1 MTNKLGAIRVHQEL
15 NPKIWTSADHI
26 DPQVREKLLVIAGRF
41 YQFLKVPTQVK
52 DIIVTGSQA
61 GYTYTDLSDLDL
73 HIIVNYGDVECDQ
86 PVDELF
92 DTKRKLWKEN
102 HTISIRGIPVECYAE
117 DLDRP
122 VKGSSY
128 SLVKDSWIQQPQQ
141 VQAQDHDVS
150 PQVAAWV
157 TVIAAAI
164 RTRDIA
170 QLDRVKSLLKQYR
183 QAGLEHQGELG
194 SANLTFKTLRNLG
207 VLSMLMSAHR
217 KLEDRSLSLAN

>member
-1 MTNKLGAIRVHQEL
+1 MTNKLGAIQVHQEL

-41 YQFLKVPTQVK
+41 YQFLKVPTQIK

-117 DLDRP
+117 DLKRP

-128 SLVKDSWIQQPQQ
+128 SLVKDSWIQEPQQ
-141 VQAQDHDVS
+141 VQAQDNDVS

-170 QLDRVKSLLKQYR
+170 QLDRVKTLLKTYR
-183 QAGLEHQGELG
+183 QAGLARQGEMG

-207 VLSMLMSAHR
+207 VIAMLMSAHR
-217 KLEDRSLSLAN
+217 KLEDRSLSLAD

>member
-1 MTNKLGAIRVHQEL
+1 MNKPGAIQVHQEL
-15 NPKIWTSADHI
+15 NPKIWADADHI

-73 HIIVNYGDVECDQ
+73 HIIVSYANVECDQ
-86 PVDELF
+86 PVEELF

-128 SLVKDSWIQQPQQ
+128 SLVKDSWITKPQQ
-141 VQAQDHDVS
+141 VEATDQDVS

-157 TVIAAAI
+157 TVITAAI

-170 QLDRVKSLLKQYR
+170 QLDRVKSLLKTYR
-183 QAGLEHQGELG
+183 QAGLNAQGEMG
-194 SANLTFKTLRNLG
+194 SANMTFKTLRNLG
-207 VLSMLMSAHR
+207 VIAMLMTAHR
-217 KLEDRSLSLAN
+217 ELEDRSLSLAN

>member
-1 MTNKLGAIRVHQEL
+1 MKTLGAIQVHQEL
-15 NPKIWTSADHI
+15 NPKIWASADQI
-26 DPQVREKLLVIAGRF
+26 DPVVREKLLVIAGRF

-73 HIIVNYGDVECDQ
+73 HIIVSYAHVECDQ

-102 HTISIRGIPVECYAE
+102 HTITIRGIPVECYAE

-128 SLVKDSWIQQPQQ
+128 SLVSDQWIREPRALSGSDQ
-141 VQAQDHDVS
+141 DVS
-150 PQVAAWV
+150 PQVAAWI
-157 TVIAAAI
+157 TVITAAI
-164 RTRDIA
+164 RTRDIE
-170 QLDRVKSLLKQYR
+170 QLDRVKSLLKHYR
-183 QAGLEHQGELG
+183 QAGLASQGEMG
-194 SANLTFKTLRNLG
+194 SANMTFKTLRNLG
-207 VLSMLMSAHR
+207 AISMLMSAHR
-217 KLEDRSLSLAN
+217 ALEDRNLSLAN